1 VTGREQRTIIGWETL
16 ARGFCQAAI
25 FMCLSLTL
33 CLTAS
38 AQEKSLVTDPPSLE
52 GKSAQGQLTV
62 TATVVSS
69 VGIVIGLNGELV
81 LVVANA
87 PAGRDS
93 LAAISSVRQWKL
105 TGEERSKAKKKTQQR
120 PCHSVTP

>member
-1 VTGREQRTIIGWETL
+1 M
-16 ARGFCQAAI
+16 

-33 CLTAS
+33 GLPAG
-38 AQEKSLVTDPPSLE
+38 AQEKSLVTGPRDLQ

-69 VGIVIGLNGELV
+69 VGLVIGPNGERV

-87 PAGRDS
+87 PAGKDSLTARSKIRDS
-93 LAAISSVRQWKL
+93 AR
-105 TGEERSKAKKKTQQR
+105 EEQSEEKKINSKDLNSPHASTA
-120 PCHSVTP
+120 PI